1 MENRKTIL
9 QTLKKKLPD
18 VYSIA
23 EKYYTFISVMN
34 DIKLSERE
42 IQLISFFAV
51 KGNISYTVNKEE
63 FCEKYNSSEATMNN
77 IISKL
82 KKMKILYK
90 EGNRIKLHSA
100 ILLDFSKNISLNIN
114 LVHE

>member
-9 QTLKKKLPD
+9 QTLKRTFKD
-18 VYSIA
+18 EYSIA
-23 EKYYTFISVMN
+23 EKYYTFIFAMN

-42 IQLISFFAV
+42 IQLIAFFAV
-51 KGNISYTVNKEE
+51 KGNISYRVNKEE
-63 FCEKYNSSEATMNN
+63 FCKRYDSSEATMNN

-90 EGNRIKLHSA
+90 EENKIKLHSA
-100 ILLDFSKNISLNIN
+100 ILLDFNKNISLNIN
-114 LVHE
+114 LVHG

>member
-9 QTLKKKLPD
+9 QTLKKRFSD
-18 VYSIA
+18 VYLIA

-34 DIKLSERE
+34 NIKLTERDV
-42 IQLISFFAV
+42 QLIAFLAV
-51 KGNISYTVNKEE
+51 KGNVSYTVNKEE
-63 FCEKYNSSEATMNN
+63 FCNKYNSSEATMNN

-82 KKMKILYK
+82 KKMNIVYK
-90 EGNRIKLHSA
+90 EGNKIKLHPA

>member
-9 QTLKKKLPD
+9 QTLRKTLPD

-34 DIKLSERE
+34 NIKLTERDV
-42 IQLISFFAV
+42 QLIAFLAV
-51 KGNISYTVNKEE
+51 KGNVSYTVNKEE
-63 FCEKYNSSEATMNN
+63 FCNKYNSSEATMNN

-82 KKMKILYK
+82 KKMNIVYK
-90 EGNRIKLHSA
+90 EGNKIKLHPA
-100 ILLDFSKNISLNIN
+100 ILLDFNKNISLNIN